1 MLLYDFI
8 LCVAAFQPVLVIRN
22 LLLYCAHGIILYHT
36 LFKLEMQRLTDTRRL
51 NSFHN
56 YDHSFPYQNK
66 CGAYTQTGFTHIR
79 HTFSIILLF

>member
-8 LCVAAFQPVLVIRN
+8 LCVAAFQPALVIRN
-22 LLLYCAHGIILYHT
+22 FLLYCAHGVILYHT

-56 YDHSFPYQNK
+56 FAIPYQNK